1 MGMRFSYL
9 AAKGEFIKDNKM
21 SDSAVNHGVVVDF
34 LVKSGA
40 LKFGDFTLKSGRQAP
55 YFINTG
61 SFDDGAKIGELA
73 NFYAQQIVSLGLQ
86 NVDAVFGPAY
96 KGIPLCVSTAMSL
109 SRDFGISMPFC
120 FNRKEAKT
128 RGEGGEF
135 VGKPLKA
142 GMRVV
147 IVEDV
152 VTAGTT
158 LQEVVPV
165 LRDKIGVQVA
175 GVIILVDRDERG
187 AGDLSAVKE
196 AERDLNITITSIID
210 IKKIIAYLSKDNSSG
225 FKIDGE
231 LQERVAL
238 YRKQYGAS

>member
-1 MGMRFSYL
+1 ME
-9 AAKGEFIKDNKM
+9 ADKM
-21 SDSAVNHGVVVDF
+21 NNSGINHGAVVDF
-34 LVKSGA
+34 LVKSGV

-55 YFINTG
+55 YFVNTG
-61 SFDDGAKIGELA
+61 SFDDGAKISELSK
-73 NFYAQQIVSLGLQ
+73 FYAQQIISLGLQ

-96 KGIPLCVSTAMSL
+96 KGIPLCVATAMSL
-109 SRDFGISMPFC
+109 SRDFGIAMPFC

-135 VGKPLKA
+135 VGKPLKP

-165 LRDKIGVQVA
+165 LRDKVGVEIA

-187 AGDLSAVKE
+187 AGELSAVKE
-196 AERDLNITITSIID
+196 AERDLNIKVTSIID
-210 IKKIIAYLSKDNSSG
+210 IKKIISYLSSENSSG

-231 LQERVAL
+231 LQKRVAS
-238 YRKQYGAS
+238 YREQYGAS

>member
-1 MGMRFSYL
+1 MGE
-9 AAKGEFIKDNKM
+9 AE
-21 SDSAVNHGVVVDF
+21 VNHGAVIDF
-34 LVKSGA
+34 LVKSSA
-40 LKFGDFTLKSGRQAP
+40 LKFGEFTLKSGRQAP

-61 SFDDGAKIGELA
+61 SFDDGLKISELA
-73 NFYAQQIVSLGLQ
+73 KFYAQAVISLGLQ

-96 KGIPLCVSTAMSL
+96 KGIPLCVATAMSL
-109 SRDFGISMPFC
+109 SRDFGVTMPFC

-135 VGKPLKA
+135 VGKPLKP

-165 LRDKIGVQVA
+165 LREKVGVEIA

-187 AGDLSAVKE
+187 AGELSAVKE
-196 AERDLNITITSIID
+196 AEKSLNIKITAITD
-210 IKKIIAYLSKDNSSG
+210 IKKIISYLSKDNSSG
-225 FKIDGE
+225 FKIDPE
-231 LQERVAL
+231 LQKRIAA
-238 YRKQYGAS
+238 YRELYGASL